1 LQNKAGELM
10 TKDLDIVDRQLELGM
25 VKTITTGS
33 ILNYVEL
40 LFNPN
45 IKSQFYFNQ
54 QENVIQFCVKDSD
67 LGVEGFNCILDK
79 ETLRSLIIN
88 LKNLYNQLNNT

>member
-1 LQNKAGELM
+1 MA
-10 TKDLDIVDRQLELGM
+10 KDLDIVDRQLELGM
-25 VKTITTGS
+25 VKTITTGE

-54 QENVIQFCVKDSD
+54 EDNVIQFCVKDCD
-67 LGVEGFNCILDK
+67 LGIEGFNCILDK
-79 ETLRSLIIN
+79 GTLRSLIIN
-88 LKNLYNQLNNT
+88 LKNLYKQLNNGT